1 MERSSRPDVRNPLF
15 ALECAKALQ
24 SLPTE
29 AKQGLRVMLMEIRK
43 EAQAKAEK
51 SWRQHKGPM
60 ALYWKAISVY
70 SGHIA
75 RMLREQPNAKSERRA
90 A

>member
-15 ALECAKALQ
+15 ALESAKALQ

-43 EAQAKAEK
+43 EAQAKAA
-51 SWRQHKGPM
+51 SQAVGIRPWGYRGGP
-60 ALYWKAISVY
+60 ASQG
-70 SGHIA
+70 SHG
-75 RMLREQPNAKSERRA
+75 SA
-90 A
+90 AQAP